1 MNNKKGISLIV
12 LVITIIVIIILAAA
26 VILTLNSNNPI
37 ENSKQATF
45 DNDCD
50 AIKSSMAL
58 FIGNFMAKDVN
69 HDGPFTVSDDD
80 VEVTIGDTNCVA
92 PSVTVGTSITPNDQ
106 VSWSDLGLSGKP
118 ASVDTATYNAT
129 TGKFTITPTNS
140 GVTGKTN
147 W

>member
-1 MNNKKGISLIV
+1 MKTNKRGISLIV

-37 ENSKQATF
+37 NNSKQAAF

-50 AIKSSMAL
+50 SIKSSMAL
-58 FIGNFMAKDVN
+58 FIGNFMAQDVN
-69 HDGPFTVSDDD
+69 HDGPFSADAT
-80 VEVTIGDTNCVA
+80 EVVIGDTNCVA
-92 PSVTVGTSITPNDQ
+92 PSKIVGTQRRANNE
-106 VSWSDLGLSGKP
+106 VSWADLGLSGKP
-118 ASVDTATYNAT
+118 STVAEAKYNAT

-140 GVTGKTN
+140 DVKGKTD